1 MRMDDERILSLFE
14 KRSEEA
20 IKKTQE
26 KYGAYCFR
34 IAYSIL
40 RNEEDAK
47 ECLNDTYLQA
57 WNSIPPKHPENLATY
72 LGKITRNLSI
82 NKARNQKRKKR
93 GSGQVELALE
103 ELEGC
108 IPSIGENIAHSIEH
122 REIKNIINHFL
133 AEQPEKE
140 RIIFVQRY
148 WYLLSIKEIARRQ
161 KMSDSKVVSLLFRQ
175 RKRLKKELEKEG
187 IWL

>member
-1 MRMDDERILSLFE
+1 MNDKEIMFLFE

-20 IKKTQE
+20 IRETEK
-26 KYGAYCFR
+26 KYGSYCAR

-40 RNEEDAK
+40 RSEEDVK

-57 WNSIPPKHPENLATY
+57 WNSIPPNNPENLATY

-93 GSGQVELALE
+93 GGGQVRLALE

-108 IPSIGENIAHSIEH
+108 IPSVKGNAEQHLEQQ
-122 REIKNIINHFL
+122 EIRKVINGFL
-133 AEQPEKE
+133 KEQPESE
-140 RIIFVQRY
+140 RIVFVQRY
-148 WYLLSIKEIARRQ
+148 WYLLSIREIASQ
-161 KMSDSKVVSLLFRQ
+161 QEMSESKVMSLLFRQ
-175 RKRLKKELEKEG
+175 RKRLKKVLEKEG
-187 IWL
+187 ILL